1 MFEDVA
7 LAEILFHYLVMDDFV
22 VHKLSSFTKE
32 KKIVAINFWESFPL
46 RNIDFIRR
54 VQTWAMSSEENIEIL
69 KIVRYR
75 KYWDIEN
82 IGIMKILKHWL
93 YQKSVVSAIIST
105 ANWRKGQIL
114 NTWLQDK
121 FIEVNVEKQQYL
133 DILIIA

>member
-7 LAEILFHYLVMDDFV
+7 GGEILFHYLVMDDFV

-32 KKIVAINFWESFPL
+32 RKILAINFWESFPL

-54 VQTWAMSSEENIEIL
+54 VQTWAMSSEENIQIL
-69 KIVRYR
+69 KML
-75 KYWDIEN
+75 KYWKYWKIEN
-82 IGIMKILKHWL
+82 FESWL
-93 YQKSVVSAIIST
+93 YQKSAVSTAISS

-121 FIEVNVEKQQYL
+121 FNEVNVEKQQYL

>member
-7 LAEILFHYLVMDDFV
+7 WGEILFHYLVMDDFV

-32 KKIVAINFWESFPL
+32 RKIVAINFWESFPL

-69 KIVRYR
+69 KIS
-75 KYWDIEN
+75 KYWKIEN
-82 IGIMKILKHWL
+82 LKFWL
-93 YQKSVVSAIIST
+93 YQKSAVSTVISS

-133 DILIIA
+133 DILIID